1 MKEPI
6 NYIDFLTP
14 LIPALE
20 HFKHYPHVTYTWVIM
35 IGFVVLAL
43 ALRGGFSLIPSGAQN
58 VLEMI
63 IGELA
68 QFVDSLLGKDGRKFF
83 PLIGALAFFILTS
96 NLIGLLPGC
105 VSPTAN
111 INTNA
116 AMGLTVF
123 LIYQSVGV
131 SRHGA
136 HYIKHFLGP
145 VWWMMPLMLPIEIIS
160 HLARPLTLSVRLFG
174 NIKGED
180 LVILVLGFLI
190 PVVLPMPMIAFAVFT
205 SVLQTLVFILLSLV
219 YLAGALEE
227 AH

>member
-6 NYIDFLTP
+6 NYIV
-14 LIPALE
+14 IPGLE
-20 HFKHYPHVTYTWVIM
+20 HYPHVTYTWVIM
-35 IGFVVLAL
+35 IGFMVLAL
-43 ALRGGFSLIPSGAQN
+43 ALRGGFALIPSGVQN

-63 IGELA
+63 VGELA
-68 QFVDSLLGKDGRKFF
+68 QFVDSILGKDGRKFF
-83 PLIGALAFFILTS
+83 PLIGALAFFILAA
-96 NLIGLLPGC
+96 NLIGLIPGC

-123 LIYQSVGV
+123 LIYQAVGV
-131 SRHGA
+131 SRHGL

-174 NIKGED
+174 NIRGEE

-190 PVVLPMPMIAFAVFT
+190 PLVLPMPMIAFAVFT

>member
-6 NYIDFLTP
+6 NYIV
-14 LIPALE
+14 IPGLE
-20 HFKHYPHVTYTWVIM
+20 HYPHVTYTWVIM
-35 IGFVVLAL
+35 IGFMVLAL

-83 PLIGALAFFILTS
+83 PLIGALAFFILTA
-96 NLIGLLPGC
+96 NLIGLIPGC